1 MHKSNSVEEHA
12 VFRFPGLVPINLLEL
27 EGVVVDVRPI
37 GSSALQ
43 AAIVPRLPISSI
55 TRTDAL
61 TEYAKRLVPELDGD
75 TIAFRGAAIL

>member
-1 MHKSNSVEEHA
+1 M
-12 VFRFPGLVPINLLEL
+12 
-27 EGVVVDVRPI
+27 EGVVVDVKPI

-43 AAIVPRLPISSI
+43 GAIVPRLPISSI